1 MKKQIFILFLCVIS
15 FFSVSFSYKVSLP
28 DSVSAS
34 SDVKLIETSEVSDDN
49 NYYIELSKTINDY
62 LWFFLWSV
70 AFAAVIYAGFLLL
83 SSNGSEEDLKKWN
96 KILTWWLIWI
106 FVSLLSYAIVKLLI
120 WLF

>member
-83 SSNGSEEDLKKWN
+83 SSNGSEEDLKKW
-96 KILTWWLIWI
+96 
-106 FVSLLSYAIVKLLI
+106 
-120 WLF
+120 